1 MSYEGPGLY
10 RHYKGGIY
18 IALGVAEDEAT
29 RTKRDVIYFSCSD
42 AHEAFR
48 ASRGVQFIRR
58 PLNPED
64 GPDAWNEMVGDPLAP
79 RFERLDEMTTATTR

>member
-10 RHYKGGIY
+10 WHYKGDVY

-29 RTKRDVIYFSCSD
+29 KKKREVIYLSCSV
-42 AHEAFR
+42 AHTAFR

-58 PLNPED
+58 PLNTED
-64 GPDAWNEMVGDPLAP
+64 GPDAWNEMIGDAANEDALRP
-79 RFERLDEMTTATTR
+79 RFEKLKLA